1 MKIVYVAV
9 GLVFYQ
15 QTILI
20 AQRHEHQHQGGL
32 WEFPGGKIEAAE
44 NMQQAL
50 ARELHEEVGLDVKP
64 EKITRL
70 MQIPHAYE
78 DKKVLLSVGWVV
90 IDEQQYNLV
99 ESKEAQPIKWVSEQE
114 LKHYK
119 FPSANHSILL
129 QLPALFK
136 RVDELALAW
145 QQNHITIV

>member
-1 MKIVYVAV
+1 
-9 GLVFYQ
+9 
-15 QTILI
+15 
-20 AQRHEHQHQGGL
+20 
-32 WEFPGGKIEAAE
+32 
-44 NMQQAL
+44 MQQAL

-136 RVDELALAW
+136 RVDELALA
-145 QQNHITIV
+145 